1 MDMFSTLGL
10 MVPPSKR
17 MDAYAVLLLW
27 GFGLVAWVLAILN
40 SAAPDD
46 IAKQKAF
53 NFWTYIALFTLFFS
67 LFFTLRLASP
77 Y

>member
-1 MDMFSTLGL
+1 MDVFPILGL
-10 MVPPSKR
+10 RVPPAKM
-17 MDAYAVLLLW
+17 MDAYAVLGLW
-27 GFGLVAWVLAILN
+27 AFGLVAWVLAILN
-40 SAAPDD
+40 STHPEDD
-46 IAKQKAF
+46 VKQKAY